1 MERPTHRTNLK
12 SRPVTWSTTAVLAC
26 VALLTIACESA
37 SASIIF
43 TSDRDGNT
51 EIYAV
56 DPRGE
61 GQANL
66 TETSDDESAPVVS
79 PNSKL
84 IAFQSQSRDQSSVEV
99 MRVDGSARTLVSE
112 GPEIHRSQRWSGD
125 SKRIAYVMERTSGA
139 TIFVATIEG
148 PEPIPLT
155 AIAADE
161 VGDWSD
167 DGNSVVFAV
176 RSGKDLGLWVRN
188 PDGVNE
194 VRLTETPDYGPV
206 WSPNSN
212 KIAFLSTRD
221 GNPEIYVMN
230 ADGTD
235 QTRITETDA
244 PEYHV
249 TWSPNGKRLLFISER
264 DGNPEVYVSEA
275 DGKEQTRL
283 TLNSAKDAQ
292 PGWSPNG
299 KKIVFVSYLDGDGE
313 IFVMKADGTAQVR
326 LTNNEA
332 EDTDPSW

>member
-1 MERPTHRTNLK
+1 MERLTHSTDLK
-12 SRPVTWSTTAVLAC
+12 HRPVTWSVTAVLAC
-26 VALLTIACESA
+26 VALLTVACESA

-56 DPRGE
+56 DPQGE
-61 GQANL
+61 GQVNL
-66 TETSDDESAPVVS
+66 TETSDDESAPVMS
-79 PNSKL
+79 PNRKL
-84 IAFQSQSRDQSSVEV
+84 VAFQSQSREQSSVEV
-99 MRVDGSARTLVSE
+99 MRVDGSARTLVSKGAE
-112 GPEIHRSQRWSGD
+112 SHRSQRWSED
-125 SKRIAYVMERTSGA
+125 SKRIAYVMEQSSGA
-139 TIFVATIEG
+139 TVFVAAVEG

-155 AIAADE
+155 AISADE

-167 DGNSVVFAV
+167 DGNSIVFAV
-176 RSGKDLGLWVRN
+176 RSGKDMGLWVRN

-206 WSPNSN
+206 WSPNSDS
-212 KIAFLSTRD
+212 IAFLSTRD

-235 QTRITETDA
+235 QTRITESEA
-244 PEYHV
+244 SEYHV

-264 DGNPEVYVSEA
+264 DGNPEIYVSEA

-283 TLNSAKDAQ
+283 TLNSARDAQ

-313 IFVMKADGTAQVR
+313 IFVMKADGTDQVR